1 MTNACRHAR
10 ASQVTVAVRLAG
22 GAARLEV
29 TDDGRGF
36 APEETAAG
44 FGLLGMR
51 ERVHLVPGNVDVESS
66 PGAGTRVT
74 VTVPRGTT
82 AKFSVDGGG
91 DMNDEEPDQAAPVRV
106 LVVDD
111 QRLIRDGIASLLSIR
126 PGIEVVGTAVDGRD
140 AVARTLEMEPDVV
153 LMDVRMPGMDGVE
166 AVAVLRER
174 APECRVVM
182 LTTFDDEEYVVQALR
197 AGAHGYLLKDLPAEE
212 LAHAVRLAHA
222 GVTQLDSSVAR
233 GLTAFLPRPEPPR
246 PEPAAGAPAV
256 SLSPRETDILRL
268 VAHRHTNREIAARAP
283 SSSVLAWRVDDQA
296 GRGG

>member
-1 MTNACRHAR
+1 MPVEVSGDEEGRGGAELTALYRAAQEAVTNACRHAR

-36 APEETAAG
+36 APEATAAG

-51 ERVHLVPGNVDVESS
+51 ERVHLVPTNVDVESS

-111 QRLIRDGIASLLSIR
+111 QRLIRDGIA
-126 PGIEVVGTAVDGRD
+126 
-140 AVARTLEMEPDVV
+140 
-153 LMDVRMPGMDGVE
+153 
-166 AVAVLRER
+166 
-174 APECRVVM
+174 
-182 LTTFDDEEYVVQALR
+182 
-197 AGAHGYLLKDLPAEE
+197 LPAF
-212 LAHAVRLAHA
+212 HPA
-222 GVTQLDSSVAR
+222 GHR
-233 GLTAFLPRPEPPR
+233 GRRHRRGRP
-246 PEPAAGAPAV
+246 
-256 SLSPRETDILRL
+256 
-268 VAHRHTNREIAARAP
+268 
-283 SSSVLAWRVDDQA
+283 
-296 GRGG
+296 GRGGADSGDGAGRRAHGCPDAGDGRCRGGRRPA